1 METGQKTIQKKT
13 RIEKTSNIKLSIHIS
28 LNGLSF
34 CIIDLISNEIDF
46 LRTYSLSKNTTPKE
60 LLKTLKKG
68 FKENNELSNSFSSVK
83 IIHYNNLST
92 VVPEP
97 LFDKNNALSYL
108 KFNSKILQNDYAA
121 YDEIFNNE
129 CVNVY
134 IPYVN
139 INNYIFKM
147 FDSFVYNH
155 YSSIILEKV
164 KLNEKNT
171 ITPSLYLNINSNH
184 MELIYFVKN
193 KLTFYNRFDFNT
205 KEDIIYYL
213 LFTIDQLKLNPEEI
227 PLVITGNISED
238 DDNYK
243 IIYEYIRNV
252 STFNSEINQE
262 NKFYNSLKSDIILL
276 NSF

>member
-13 RIEKTSNIKLSIHIS
+13 RIGKTSNIKLSIHIS

-68 FKENNELSNSFSSVK
+68 FKENDELSNSFSSVK

-108 KFNSKILQNDYAA
+108 KFNSKILQNDYVAC
-121 YDEIFNNE
+121 DKIFNNE

-193 KLTFYNRFDFNT
+193 KLIFYNRFDFST

-262 NKFYNSLKSDIILL
+262 SKFYNSLKSDIILL

>member
-1 METGQKTIQKKT
+1 METGQKTIQKRT
-13 RIEKTSNIKLSIHIS
+13 RIDETSNIKLSIHIS

-34 CIIDLISNEIDF
+34 CIIDLISKEIDF
-46 LRTYSLSKNTTPKE
+46 LRRYSLSQNSNPKE

-68 FKENNELSNSFSSVK
+68 FLENNELSSSFSSVK

-108 KFNSKILQNDYAA
+108 KFNSKILQNDYVAF
-121 YDEIFNNE
+121 DKIFNNE

-139 INNYIFKM
+139 INNYIFEM
-147 FDSFVYNH
+147 FDSFIYKH

-171 ITPSLYLNINSNH
+171 ATPSLYLNINVNH

-193 KLTFYNRFDFNT
+193 KLVFYNRFDFNT
-205 KEDIIYYL
+205 KEDLIYYL
-213 LFTIDQLKLNPEEI
+213 LFFQWPKKKLIALDATIQ
-227 PLVITGNISED
+227 
-238 DDNYK
+238 
-243 IIYEYIRNV
+243 
-252 STFNSEINQE
+252 
-262 NKFYNSLKSDIILL
+262 KF
-276 NSF
+276 

>member
-13 RIEKTSNIKLSIHIS
+13 RIDETSNIKLSIHVS

-34 CIIDLISNEIDF
+34 CIIDVISKEISF
-46 LRTYSLSKNTTPKE
+46 LRTYFLSKTSTPKE
-60 LLKTLKKG
+60 LLRTLIKG
-68 FKENNELSNSFSSVK
+68 FKENDELSNNFSSVK

-108 KFNSKILQNDYAA
+108 KFNSKILQNDYVAF
-121 YDEIFNNE
+121 DKIFNNE

-139 INNYIFKM
+139 INNYIFEM
-147 FDSFVYNH
+147 FDSFIYKH

-171 ITPSLYLNINSNH
+171 ATPSLYLNINVNH

-193 KLTFYNRFDFNT
+193 KLVFYNRFDFNT
-205 KEDIIYYL
+205 KEDLIYYL
-213 LFTIDQLKLNPEEI
+213 LFSIDQLKLNPEEI
-227 PLVITGNISED
+227 PVVITGDISKD
-238 DDNYK
+238 DDNYM
-243 IIYEYIRNV
+243 IIYKYIRNV
-252 STFNSEINQE
+252 SVFNSEISKE
-262 NKFYNSLKSDIILL
+262 NKFYNSLKSDITLL

>member
-34 CIIDLISNEIDF
+34 CVIDLISNEIDF
-46 LRTYSLSKNTTPKE
+46 LRTYSLSKNSTPKE

-68 FKENNELSNSFSSVK
+68 FKENDELRNSFSSVK

-193 KLTFYNRFDFNT
+193 KLIFYNRFDFST

-262 NKFYNSLKSDIILL
+262 NKFYNNLKSDITLL

>member
-34 CIIDLISNEIDF
+34 CIIDLISKEIDF
-46 LRTYSLSKNTTPKE
+46 LRTYSLSKNSTPKK

-68 FKENNELSNSFSSVK
+68 FKENGELRNSFSSVK

-97 LFDKNNALSYL
+97 LFDKKNALSYL
-108 KFNSKILQNDYAA
+108 KFNSKILQNDYVA
-121 YDEIFNNE
+121 YDRIFNNE
-129 CVNVY
+129 CVNVF

-171 ITPSLYLNINSNH
+171 TTPSLYLNININH
-184 MELIYFVKN
+184 MEITYFVKN
-193 KLTFYNRFDFNT
+193 KLVFYNRFDFNT
-205 KEDIIYYL
+205 KEDVMYYL

-227 PLVITGNISED
+227 PIVITGNISED

-243 IIYEYIRNV
+243 IIYKYIRNV
-252 STFNSEINQE
+252 SIFSSEINQE
-262 NKFYNSLKSDIILL
+262 NKFYNSLKSDITLL

>member
-34 CIIDLISNEIDF
+34 CIIDLISKEIDF
-46 LRTYSLSKNTTPKE
+46 LRTYSLSKNSTPKK

-68 FKENNELSNSFSSVK
+68 FKENGELRNSFSSVK

-97 LFDKNNALSYL
+97 LFDKKNALSYL
-108 KFNSKILQNDYAA
+108 KFNSKILQNDHIA
-121 YDEIFNNE
+121 YDRIFNNE
-129 CVNVY
+129 CVNVF

-171 ITPSLYLNINSNH
+171 TTPSLYLNININH
-184 MELIYFVKN
+184 MEITYFVKN
-193 KLTFYNRFDFNT
+193 KLVFYNRFDFNT
-205 KEDIIYYL
+205 KEDVMYYL

-227 PLVITGNISED
+227 PIVITGNISED

-243 IIYEYIRNV
+243 IIYKYIRNV
-252 STFNSEINQE
+252 SIFNSEINQE
-262 NKFYNSLKSDIILL
+262 NKFYNSLKSDITLL

>member
-68 FKENNELSNSFSSVK
+68 FKENDELSNSFSSVK

-193 KLTFYNRFDFNT
+193 KLIFYNRFDFST

>member
-97 LFDKNNALSYL
+97 LFDNNNALNYL

-193 KLTFYNRFDFNT
+193 KLIFYNRFDFST

>member
-34 CIIDLISNEIDF
+34 CIIDLISKEIDF
-46 LRTYSLSKNTTPKE
+46 LKTYSLSKNSTPKK

-68 FKENNELSNSFSSVK
+68 FKENDELRNSFSSVK

-97 LFDKNNALSYL
+97 LFDKKNALSYL
-108 KFNSKILQNDYAA
+108 KFNSKILQNDYVA
-121 YDEIFNNE
+121 YDRIFNNE
-129 CVNVY
+129 CVNVF

-171 ITPSLYLNINSNH
+171 TTPSLYLNININH
-184 MELIYFVKN
+184 MEITYFVKN
-193 KLTFYNRFDFNT
+193 KLVFYNRFDFNT
-205 KEDIIYYL
+205 KEDVMYYL

-227 PLVITGNISED
+227 PVVITGNISED

-243 IIYEYIRNV
+243 IIYKYIRNV
-252 STFNSEINQE
+252 SIFNSEINQE
-262 NKFYNSLKSDIILL
+262 NKFYNSLKSDITLL

>member
-34 CIIDLISNEIDF
+34 CIIDVISNEIDF

-193 KLTFYNRFDFNT
+193 KLIFYNRFDFST

>member
-34 CIIDLISNEIDF
+34 CIIDLISKEIDF
-46 LRTYSLSKNTTPKE
+46 LRTYSLSKNSTPKK

-68 FKENNELSNSFSSVK
+68 FKENGELRNSFSSVK

-97 LFDKNNALSYL
+97 LFDKKNALSYL
-108 KFNSKILQNDYAA
+108 KFNSKILQNDYIA
-121 YDEIFNNE
+121 YDRIFNNE
-129 CVNVY
+129 CVNVF

-171 ITPSLYLNINSNH
+171 TTPSLYLNININH
-184 MELIYFVKN
+184 MEITYFVKN
-193 KLTFYNRFDFNT
+193 KLVFYNRFDFNT
-205 KEDIIYYL
+205 KEDVMYYL

-227 PLVITGNISED
+227 PVVITGNISED

-243 IIYEYIRNV
+243 IIYKYIRNV
-252 STFNSEINQE
+252 SIFNSEINQE
-262 NKFYNSLKSDIILL
+262 NKFYNSLKSDITLL

>member
-108 KFNSKILQNDYAA
+108 KFNSKILQNDYVA

-193 KLTFYNRFDFNT
+193 KLIFYNRFDFST

>member
-171 ITPSLYLNINSNH
+171 ITPSLYLNVNSNH

-193 KLTFYNRFDFNT
+193 KLIFYNRFDFST

-238 DDNYK
+238 DDNYQ
-243 IIYEYIRNV
+243 IIYKYIRNV
-252 STFNSEINQE
+252 SIFNSEINQE

>member
-13 RIEKTSNIKLSIHIS
+13 RIDKTSNIKLSIHIS

-193 KLTFYNRFDFNT
+193 KLIFYNRFDFST

-227 PLVITGNISED
+227 PLIITGNISED

>member
-1 METGQKTIQKKT
+1 METGQKTIQKRT
-13 RIEKTSNIKLSIHIS
+13 RIDETSNIKLSIHIS
-28 LNGLSF
+28 LNELSF
-34 CIIDLISNEIDF
+34 CIVDLISKEIDF
-46 LRTYSLSKNTTPKE
+46 LRTYSLSQNSNPKE

-68 FKENNELSNSFSSVK
+68 FLENDELSSSFSSVK

-108 KFNSKILQNDYAA
+108 KFNSKILQNDYVAF
-121 YDEIFNNE
+121 DKIFNNE

-139 INNYIFKM
+139 INNYIFEM
-147 FDSFVYNH
+147 FDSFIYKH

-164 KLNEKNT
+164 KLNENNT
-171 ITPSLYLNINSNH
+171 ATPSLYLNINVNH

-193 KLTFYNRFDFNT
+193 KLVFYNRFDFNT
-205 KEDIIYYL
+205 KEDLIYYL
-213 LFTIDQLKLNPEEI
+213 LFSIDQLKLNPEEI
-227 PLVITGNISED
+227 PVVITGDISKD
-238 DDNYK
+238 DDNYM
-243 IIYEYIRNV
+243 IIYKYIRNV
-252 STFNSEINQE
+252 SVFNSEISKE
-262 NKFYNSLKSDIILL
+262 NKFYNSLKSDITLL

>member
-34 CIIDLISNEIDF
+34 CIIDLISKEIDF
-46 LRTYSLSKNTTPKE
+46 LRTYSLSKNSTPKK

-68 FKENNELSNSFSSVK
+68 FKENGELRNSFSSVK

-97 LFDKNNALSYL
+97 LFDKKNALSYL
-108 KFNSKILQNDYAA
+108 KFNSKILQNDHIA
-121 YDEIFNNE
+121 YDRIFNNE
-129 CVNVY
+129 CVNVF

-171 ITPSLYLNINSNH
+171 TTPSLYLNININH
-184 MELIYFVKN
+184 MEITYFVKN
-193 KLTFYNRFDFNT
+193 KLVFYNRFDFNT
-205 KEDIIYYL
+205 KEDVMYYL

-227 PLVITGNISED
+227 PVVITGNISED

-243 IIYEYIRNV
+243 IIYKYIRNV
-252 STFNSEINQE
+252 SIFSSEINQE
-262 NKFYNSLKSDIILL
+262 NKFYNSLKSDITLL

>member
-171 ITPSLYLNINSNH
+171 ITPSLYLNVNSNH

-193 KLTFYNRFDFNT
+193 KLIFYNRFDFST

>member
-46 LRTYSLSKNTTPKE
+46 LRTYSLSKNSTPKE

-193 KLTFYNRFDFNT
+193 KLIFYNRFDFST

>member
-34 CIIDLISNEIDF
+34 CIIDLISKEIDF
-46 LRTYSLSKNTTPKE
+46 LRTYSLSKNSTPKE

-68 FKENNELSNSFSSVK
+68 FKENGELRNSFSSVK

-97 LFDKNNALSYL
+97 LFDKKNALSYL
-108 KFNSKILQNDYAA
+108 KFNSKILQNDYVA
-121 YDEIFNNE
+121 YDRIFNNE
-129 CVNVY
+129 CVNVF

-171 ITPSLYLNINSNH
+171 TTPSLYLNININH
-184 MELIYFVKN
+184 MEITYFVKN
-193 KLTFYNRFDFNT
+193 KLVFYNRFDFNT
-205 KEDIIYYL
+205 KEDVMYYL

-227 PLVITGNISED
+227 PVVITGNISED

-243 IIYEYIRNV
+243 IIYKYIRNV
-252 STFNSEINQE
+252 SIFNSEINQE
-262 NKFYNSLKSDIILL
+262 NKFYNSLKSDITLL

>member
-193 KLTFYNRFDFNT
+193 KLIFYNRFDFST

-227 PLVITGNISED
+227 PLIITGNISED

>member
-28 LNGLSF
+28 LIGLSF
-34 CIIDLISNEIDF
+34 CIIDLISKEIDF
-46 LRTYSLSKNTTPKE
+46 LRTYSLSKNSTPKK

-68 FKENNELSNSFSSVK
+68 FKENGELRNSFSSVK

-97 LFDKNNALSYL
+97 LFDKKNALSYL
-108 KFNSKILQNDYAA
+108 KFNSKILKNDYVA
-121 YDEIFNNE
+121 YDRIFNNE
-129 CVNVY
+129 CVNVF

-171 ITPSLYLNINSNH
+171 TTPSLYLNININH
-184 MELIYFVKN
+184 MEITYFVKN
-193 KLTFYNRFDFNT
+193 KLVFYNRFDFNT
-205 KEDIIYYL
+205 KEDVMYYL

-227 PLVITGNISED
+227 PVVITGNISED

-243 IIYEYIRNV
+243 IIYKYIRNV
-252 STFNSEINQE
+252 SIFSSEINQE
-262 NKFYNSLKSDIILL
+262 NKFYNSLKSDITLL

>member
-34 CIIDLISNEIDF
+34 CIIDLISKEIDF
-46 LRTYSLSKNTTPKE
+46 LRTYSLSKNSTPKE

-68 FKENNELSNSFSSVK
+68 FKENDELRNSFSSVK

-97 LFDKNNALSYL
+97 LFDKKNALSYL
-108 KFNSKILQNDYAA
+108 KFNSKILQNDYVA
-121 YDEIFNNE
+121 YDRIFNNE
-129 CVNVY
+129 CVNVF

-171 ITPSLYLNINSNH
+171 TTPSLYLNININH
-184 MELIYFVKN
+184 MEITYFVKN
-193 KLTFYNRFDFNT
+193 KLVFYNRFDFNT
-205 KEDIIYYL
+205 KEDVMYYL

-227 PLVITGNISED
+227 PVVITGNISED

-243 IIYEYIRNV
+243 IIYKYIRNV
-252 STFNSEINQE
+252 SIFSSEINQE
-262 NKFYNSLKSDIILL
+262 NKFYNSLKSDITLL

>member
-34 CIIDLISNEIDF
+34 CIIDLISKEIDF
-46 LRTYSLSKNTTPKE
+46 LRTYSLSKNSTPKK

-68 FKENNELSNSFSSVK
+68 FKENGELRNSFSSVK

-97 LFDKNNALSYL
+97 LFDKKNALSYL
-108 KFNSKILQNDYAA
+108 KFNSKILKNDYVA
-121 YDEIFNNE
+121 YDRIFNNE
-129 CVNVY
+129 CVNVF

-171 ITPSLYLNINSNH
+171 TTPSLYLNININH
-184 MELIYFVKN
+184 MEITYFVKN
-193 KLTFYNRFDFNT
+193 KLVFYNRFDFNT
-205 KEDIIYYL
+205 KEDVMYYL

-227 PLVITGNISED
+227 PVVITGNISED

-243 IIYEYIRNV
+243 IIYKYIRNV
-252 STFNSEINQE
+252 SIFNSEINQE
-262 NKFYNSLKSDIILL
+262 NKFYNSLKSDITLL

>member
-108 KFNSKILQNDYAA
+108 KFNSKILQNDYVAW
-121 YDEIFNNE
+121 DEIFNNE

-193 KLTFYNRFDFNT
+193 KLIFYNRFDFST

>member
-46 LRTYSLSKNTTPKE
+46 LRTYSLSKNSTPKK

-68 FKENNELSNSFSSVK
+68 FKENGELRNSFSSVK

-97 LFDKNNALSYL
+97 LFDKKNALSYL
-108 KFNSKILQNDYAA
+108 KFNSKILQNDYVA
-121 YDEIFNNE
+121 YDRIFNNE
-129 CVNVY
+129 CVNVF

-171 ITPSLYLNINSNH
+171 TTPSLYLNININH
-184 MELIYFVKN
+184 MEITYFVKN
-193 KLTFYNRFDFNT
+193 KLVFYNRFDFNT
-205 KEDIIYYL
+205 KEDVMYYL

-227 PLVITGNISED
+227 PVVITGNISED

-243 IIYEYIRNV
+243 IIYKYVRNV
-252 STFNSEINQE
+252 SIFNSEINHDS
-262 NKFYNSLKSDIILL
+262 KFYNSLKSDITLL

>member
-13 RIEKTSNIKLSIHIS
+13 RIDETSNIKLSIHVS
-28 LNGLSF
+28 LNELSF
-34 CIIDLISNEIDF
+34 CIIDVISKEISF
-46 LRTYSLSKNTTPKE
+46 LRTYSLSKTSTPKE
-60 LLKTLKKG
+60 LLKTLIKG
-68 FKENNELSNSFSSVK
+68 FKENDELSNNFSSVK

-108 KFNSKILQNDYAA
+108 KFNSKILQNDYVAF
-121 YDEIFNNE
+121 DKIFNNE
-129 CVNVY
+129 SVNVY

-139 INNYIFKM
+139 VNNYIFKM
-147 FDSFVYNH
+147 FNTFIYKH

-171 ITPSLYLNINSNH
+171 TNPSLYLNININH
-184 MELIYFVKN
+184 MELTYFVKN
-193 KLTFYNRFDFNT
+193 KLVFYNRFDFST
-205 KEDIIYYL
+205 KEDLIYYL

-227 PLVITGNISED
+227 PVVITGNITEN
-238 DDNYK
+238 DDNYM
-243 IIYEYIRNV
+243 IIYKYIRNV
-252 STFNSEINQE
+252 SVFNSEIGKE
-262 NKFYNSLKSDIILL
+262 NKFYNSLKSDIRLL

>member
-34 CIIDLISNEIDF
+34 CIIDLISKEIDF
-46 LRTYSLSKNTTPKE
+46 LRTYSLSKNSTPKK

-68 FKENNELSNSFSSVK
+68 FKENDELRNSFSSVK

-97 LFDKNNALSYL
+97 LFDKKNALSYL
-108 KFNSKILQNDYAA
+108 KFNSKILQNDHIA
-121 YDEIFNNE
+121 YDRIFNNE
-129 CVNVY
+129 CVNVF

-171 ITPSLYLNINSNH
+171 TTPSLYLNININH
-184 MELIYFVKN
+184 MEITYFVKN
-193 KLTFYNRFDFNT
+193 KLVFYNRFDFNT
-205 KEDIIYYL
+205 KEDVMYYL

-227 PLVITGNISED
+227 PVVITGNISED

-243 IIYEYIRNV
+243 IIYKYIRNV
-252 STFNSEINQE
+252 SIFNSEINQE
-262 NKFYNSLKSDIILL
+262 NKFYNSLKSDITLL

>member
-34 CIIDLISNEIDF
+34 CIIDLISKEIDF
-46 LRTYSLSKNTTPKE
+46 LRTYSLSKNSTPKK

-68 FKENNELSNSFSSVK
+68 FKENGVLRNSFSSVK
-83 IIHYNNLST
+83 IILYNNLST

-97 LFDKNNALSYL
+97 LFDKKNALRYL
-108 KFNSKILQNDYAA
+108 KFNSKILQNDYVA
-121 YDEIFNNE
+121 YDRIFNNE
-129 CVNVY
+129 CVNIF

-171 ITPSLYLNINSNH
+171 TTPSLYLNININH
-184 MELIYFVKN
+184 MEITYFVKN
-193 KLTFYNRFDFNT
+193 KLVFYNRFDFNT
-205 KEDIIYYL
+205 KEDVMYYL

-227 PLVITGNISED
+227 PVVITGNISED

-243 IIYEYIRNV
+243 IIYKYIRNV
-252 STFNSEINQE
+252 SIFSSEINQE
-262 NKFYNSLKSDIILL
+262 NKFYNSLKSDITLL

>member
-34 CIIDLISNEIDF
+34 CIIDLISKEIDF
-46 LRTYSLSKNTTPKE
+46 LRTYSLSKNSTPKK

-68 FKENNELSNSFSSVK
+68 FKENGELRNSFSSVK

-97 LFDKNNALSYL
+97 LFDKKNALSYL
-108 KFNSKILQNDYAA
+108 KFNSKILQNDYVA
-121 YDEIFNNE
+121 YDRIFNNE
-129 CVNVY
+129 CVNVF

-171 ITPSLYLNINSNH
+171 TTPSLYLNININH
-184 MELIYFVKN
+184 MEITYFVKN
-193 KLTFYNRFDFNT
+193 KLVFYNRFDFNT
-205 KEDIIYYL
+205 KEDVMYYL

-227 PLVITGNISED
+227 PVVITGNISED

-243 IIYEYIRNV
+243 IIYKYIRNV
-252 STFNSEINQE
+252 SIFNSEINQE
-262 NKFYNSLKSDIILL
+262 NKFYNSLKSDITLL

>member
-1 METGQKTIQKKT
+1 METGQKTIQKRT
-13 RIEKTSNIKLSIHIS
+13 RIDETSNIKLSIHIS
-28 LNGLSF
+28 LNELSF
-34 CIIDLISNEIDF
+34 CIIDLISKEIDF
-46 LRTYSLSKNTTPKE
+46 LRTYSLSQNSNPKE

-68 FKENNELSNSFSSVK
+68 FLENDELSSSFSSVK

-108 KFNSKILQNDYAA
+108 KFNSKILQNDYVAF
-121 YDEIFNNE
+121 DKIFNNE

-139 INNYIFKM
+139 INNYIFEM
-147 FDSFVYNH
+147 FDSFIYKH

-164 KLNEKNT
+164 KLNENNT
-171 ITPSLYLNINSNH
+171 ATPSLYLNINVNH

-193 KLTFYNRFDFNT
+193 KLVFYNRFDFNT
-205 KEDIIYYL
+205 KEDLIYYL
-213 LFTIDQLKLNPEEI
+213 LFSIDQLKLNPEEI
-227 PLVITGNISED
+227 PVVITGDISKD
-238 DDNYK
+238 DDNYM
-243 IIYEYIRNV
+243 IIYKYIRNV
-252 STFNSEINQE
+252 SVFNSEISKE
-262 NKFYNSLKSDIILL
+262 NKFYNSLKSDITLL